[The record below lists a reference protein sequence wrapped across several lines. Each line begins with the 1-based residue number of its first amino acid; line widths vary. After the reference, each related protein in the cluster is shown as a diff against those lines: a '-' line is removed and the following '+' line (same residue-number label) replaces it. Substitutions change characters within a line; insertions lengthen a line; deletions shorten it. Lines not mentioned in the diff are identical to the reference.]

1 MGQNELLAKLNEIK
15 ELQVMQEELEAQLDA
30 LKDEVK
36 AEMVKQGVEKL
47 LIGSYKVAYT
57 KYASHRFDSTAFKTD
72 HKARY
77 EQYTKTIEARR
88 FTIS

>member
-15 ELQVMQEELEAQLDA
+15 ELQAMQEELETQLDA

-36 AEMVKQGVEKL
+36 AEMVKQGVEKML
-47 LIGSYKVAYT
+47 VGNYKVAYT
-57 KYASHRFDSTAFKTD
+57 EYSSNRFDSKAFQAD
-72 HKARY
+72 HKALY
-77 EQYTKTIEARR
+77 EQYTKTTKARR

>member
-36 AEMVKQGVEKL
+36 AEMVKQGVEKML
-47 LIGSYKVAYT
+47 VGTYKVSYT
-57 KYASHRFDSTAFKTD
+57 KYIQHRFDSTAFKAEN
-72 HKARY
+72 KALY
-77 EQYTKTIEARR
+77 EQYSKAVQAQR
-88 FTIS
+88 FTIA